1 MLHLSAVLRPPPG
14 RGAVRYASQAARG
27 PSVGVAASRPG
38 YSYNMGERPSGNV
51 PWVAM
56 AAENVGGNA
65 CAQTATFTNTSCVLP
80 PDTVTV
86 TWRIQAIQSV
96 QDIAQVMT
104 IDSFLTIDWNDWRL
118 KYAEGGVACWSA
130 STSLAVPAGASA
142 SAAATY
148 VQAQVAAALNTLWG
162 CTGSGCG
169 PLLPGGVTPSA
180 TVAADAAGANV
191 IVTVFPAPPSPGRND
206 PNNLAAT
213 LDTALAGIAAASPG
227 GALQTGDWTWSSVP
241 CVGAD
246 ARRPPDSL
254 SLVLN
259 GPVSTTPA
267 TGPPATVD
275 AATLWTPELTD
286 SLNMAGP
293 ENVVSSYMYLTPA
306 GDVRM
311 QMHTVADYGIS
322 NRLDLFPFDQPIFV
336 ITRRSGGL
344 SSDAIRFQVADAGF
358 ASPQNLEG
366 WTVAD
371 YGSLVCNMHDDDSA
385 SDAQPCDPSAGN
397 STWCEDVVVLWFRL
411 NRESDYYVSNFLG
424 PISLVTIMAAAAYFN
439 DLDQYELRA
448 TIMATALLSQ
458 MALQAYVSGSLPE
471 TTSVTYL
478 HYALYTSYALM
489 GFGVFYI
496 VAVSH
501 GLANDFAAARRLN
514 ASPGDAAA
522 KNASCRRLGGGSS
535 LMSRL
540 RIMATGHEGV
550 QHWRMRLFYAEATIF
565 RRMLDGKQPAGTP
578 VAELLYFPTAAAY
591 VRRSHDN
598 ATASRISTPFVAPH
612 ADFKARKDGVDDE
625 AGDAEQQAAAAA
637 EALGAEGADFYGEAT
652 AMEQVDRDT
661 RPYCPRFIWLRRA
674 LVEFDLF
681 MRVGHLLVYCLV
693 LAARYFEITA
703 MPGETVTCYNLVD
716 FYGQPS

>member
-1 MLHLSAVLRPPPG
+1 
-14 RGAVRYASQAARG
+14 
-27 PSVGVAASRPG
+27 
-38 YSYNMGERPSGNV
+38 MGERPSGNV

-56 AAENVGGNA
+56 AAEGVGGNA
-65 CAQTATFTNTSCVLP
+65 CAQTATFTNTSCMLP
-80 PDTVTV
+80 PDVVTV
-86 TWRIQAIQSV
+86 TWRIQAIQAV

-104 IDSFLTIDWNDWRL
+104 VDSFLTLDWNDWRL
-118 KYAEGGVACWSA
+118 KYAEGGVACWAASA
-130 STSLAVPAGASA
+130 ALAVPSGASA
-142 SAAATY
+142 SAAAAY

-169 PLLPGGVTPSA
+169 PLRPGGVTPSA
-180 TVAADAAGANV
+180 TAAADAAGANV
-191 IVTVFPAPPSPGRND
+191 IVTVFPAPPSPGRDD
-206 PNNLAAT
+206 PNNLAAA
-213 LDTALAGIAAASPG
+213 LDAALAGIAAASPG
-227 GALQTGDWTWSSVP
+227 GALQAGDWAWSSVP

-259 GPVSTTPA
+259 GPASTTPA

-293 ENVVSSYMYLTPA
+293 ESVVSSYVYLTPA

-311 QMHTVADYGIS
+311 QLHTVADYSIS
-322 NRLDLFPFDQPIFV
+322 NRLDLFPFDRPVFV
-336 ITRRSGGL
+336 VTRRSGGL
-344 SSDAIRFQVADAGF
+344 SSDAIRLQVADAGF

-366 WTVAD
+366 WSVAD

-385 SDAQPCDPSAGN
+385 SDAQPCDPAAGN
-397 STWCEDVVVLWFRL
+397 STSCEDVVVLWFRL
-411 NRESDYYVSNFLG
+411 NRESDYYISNFLG

-458 MALQAYVSGSLPE
+458 MALQAYVSSSLPE

-501 GLANDFAAARRLN
+501 GLANDLAAARRLN
-514 ASPGDAAA
+514 ALPGDAAA

-540 RIMATGHEGV
+540 RMVATGHEGV
-550 QHWRMRLFYAEATIF
+550 QHWRMRLFYAEAAIF
-565 RRMLDGKQPAGTP
+565 RRMLDGKEPADAP
-578 VAELLYFPTAAAY
+578 VPELLYFPTAAAY
-591 VRRSHDN
+591 VRRSR
-598 ATASRISTPFVAPH
+598 ATAAAARIDTPFAAPH
-612 ADFKARKDGVDDE
+612 ADFKARKDGVDDQL
-625 AGDAEQQAAAAA
+625 GDAEQQAAAAA
-637 EALGAEGADFYGEAT
+637 EDNAALGADGEDYLRVFEA
-652 AMEQVDRDT
+652 ADRDS
-661 RPYCPRFIWLRRA
+661 RPYCPRHIWLRRA
-674 LVEFDLF
+674 MVEFDLF
-681 MRVGHLLVYCLV
+681 MRVGHLFVYCLV
-693 LAARYFEITA
+693 LAARYFEIAAT
-703 MPGETVTCYNLVD
+703 PGETVTCDNLTD